1 MKLYKYNNITMVL
14 LAMGLA
20 GAAQAATVPEGTQL
34 ADKQEL
40 VRSNGN
46 EPASLDPHKVESDV
60 EFNIISDL
68 FDGLVAV
75 KPDGSIE
82 PRLAESWE
90 NKDNTVWTFH
100 LRPGIT
106 WSDGSPITAQD
117 VVWSWQRLVTPAT
130 ASPYASYPGN
140 MHIMNAADIALG
152 KKTPDTLGVKA
163 INDTTLEVTLTQ
175 PTSAFLAMLAHPSM
189 VPLDKVLIGR
199 YGDKWVKPEHFV
211 GSGAYHLSQWVV
223 NERIVAERN
232 PRYWN
237 DKQTVIN
244 KVTYLPIRSEAADV
258 NRYKAG
264 EVDIVYTLPINQF
277 SQLKK
282 TLGSEVDV
290 SPQLATYYY
299 EFNTTKAPFNDAR
312 VRRALN
318 MALDKDII
326 ADKVMGQG
334 QRPAWVISQP
344 EIGGVKLNGP
354 DYASW
359 PRDKRIAEAKKLL
372 AEAGFNDAH
381 PLSFNLLYNTSESH
395 QRVAI
400 AASSMWKK
408 NLGVEAKLQ
417 NQEWKTMLDAMHT
430 GNFDVVRYAWIA
442 DYDDASTFLN
452 TFRTGDSENTAKYS
466 NPDYDAALLD
476 AAKTQDA
483 AQRARDYQKAED
495 LLARD
500 VPAIPVYHY
509 VRTHLVKPW
518 VGGFTPDRL
527 GITTPKICL
536 SKNIK
541 QDEGGK
547 SVLKLAI
554 LLFFQTN
561 NNFLAVFQANE
572 RFGALQ
578 VRSGCL

>member
-1 MKLYKYNNITMVL
+1 MKLKHYNNVTIAL
-14 LAMGLA
+14 LALGITA
-20 GAAQAATVPEGTQL
+20 TVQAANVPEGTVL

-40 VRSNGN
+40 VRGNGN

-60 EFNIISDL
+60 EFNILNDM

-82 PRLAESWE
+82 PRLAESWD

-106 WSDGSPITAQD
+106 WSDGSAITAQD
-117 VVWSWQRLVTPAT
+117 VVWSWQRLVTPTT

-140 MHIMNAADIALG
+140 MHIVNAADIALG
-152 KKTPDTLGVKA
+152 KKAPDTLGVKA
-163 INDTTLEVTLTQ
+163 LNDTTVEVTLTQ
-175 PTSAFLAMLAHPSM
+175 PNSAFLAMLAHPSM
-189 VPLDKVLIGR
+189 VPLDKVLIGQF
-199 YGDKWVKPEHFV
+199 GDKWVKPEHFV
-211 GSGAYHLSQWVV
+211 SSGAYTLSQWVV

-232 PRYWN
+232 PRYWDN
-237 DKQTVIN
+237 AKTVVN
-244 KVTYLPIRSEAADV
+244 KVTYLPIRSEASDV

-282 TLGSEVDV
+282 TLGDQVDV
-290 SPQLATYYY
+290 KPQLATYYY
-299 EFNTTKAPFNDAR
+299 EFNTTKPPFSDAR

-326 ADKVMGQG
+326 ADKVLGQG
-334 QRPAWVISQP
+334 QSPAWVISQP
-344 EIGGVKLNGP
+344 DIGGVKLHGP

-359 PRDKRIAEAKKLL
+359 PRDKRMAEAKKLL

-395 QRVAI
+395 QRIAI
-400 AASSMWKK
+400 AAASMWKK

-466 NPDYDAALLD
+466 NPDYDEALRD
-476 AAKTQDA
+476 AAKTQDV

-518 VGGFTPDRL
+518 VGGFAPDRL
-527 GITTPKICL
+527 GNFSTKDIY
-536 SKNIK
+536 IK
-541 QDEGGK
+541 K
-547 SVLKLAI
+547 H
-554 LLFFQTN
+554 
-561 NNFLAVFQANE
+561 
-572 RFGALQ
+572 
-578 VRSGCL
+578 